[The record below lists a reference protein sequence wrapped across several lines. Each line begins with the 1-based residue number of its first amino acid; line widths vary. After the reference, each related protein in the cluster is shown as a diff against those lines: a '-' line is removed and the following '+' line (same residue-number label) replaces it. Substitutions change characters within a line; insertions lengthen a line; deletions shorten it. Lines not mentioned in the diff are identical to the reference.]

1 MFLYNATTIW
11 EISWD
16 TWDFSLG
23 GSSMTLSTRQQA
35 IIEFIQRFT
44 RDHQYPPTIREIGQ
58 DVGITS
64 TSVVNYNLNILE
76 REGLIERD
84 KEVSRGIKLA
94 GVANEAVNARALVS
108 VPLLGRIA
116 AGEPIPVP
124 SSGFSVMPDE
134 TIELTRGLLP
144 ADTHD
149 IYALQVRGTS
159 MIDAMIG
166 DGDIVV
172 MKHQQTAKNGELV
185 AVWLRDKEETT
196 LKRFYLES
204 GRVRLQPENPT
215 MKPIYVDP
223 AKVEVQGKVVL
234 VVRRPA

>member
-1 MFLYNATTIW
+1 M
-11 EISWD
+11 
-16 TWDFSLG
+16 
-23 GSSMTLSTRQQA
+23 MTLSTRQQA
-35 IIEFIQRFT
+35 MLEFIQRFT
-44 RDHQYPPTIREIGQ
+44 RDHRYPPTIREIGQ
-58 DVGITS
+58 EVGISS

-84 KEVSRGIKLA
+84 KEVSRGIKLIGA
-94 GVANEAVNARALVS
+94 VAQALDPRSLVS

-124 SSGFSVMPDE
+124 SSDFATMGDE

-144 ADTHD
+144 ADMTG

-159 MIDAMIG
+159 MVDAMIG

-172 MKHQQTAKNGELV
+172 MRHQNTARNGELV
-185 AVWLRDKEETT
+185 AVWLRDQGETT
-196 LKRFYLES
+196 LKRFYLEN

-215 MKPIYVDP
+215 MKPIYQDP
-223 AKVEVQGKVVL
+223 ENVEIQGKVVL
-234 VVRRPA
+234 VVRRPE